1 MTSFLLGSS
10 SRGVDHAGTKL
21 CFSANCRTYAALQTF
36 VQDPFCNC
44 QQVSLVSLCDLRALM
59 TLPVRKGWCCS
70 HLHTHARVKL
80 RLISLRC
87 NHTRPACKV
96 HTLHR
101 HTAVHSHSL
110 LPAPSENPG
119 ECALGLFLLHA
130 VLQRRWLHKAQRRV
144 QQERPYCH
152 TLCPAKQLLSISS
165 EILNQGKKAA
175 SEALCCSMIALPCT
189 H

>member
-1 MTSFLLGSS
+1 MASFLLGSS
-10 SRGVDHAGTKL
+10 SRGVNHACTKL
-21 CFSANCRTYAALQTF
+21 CFSANCRTNAALRPF
-36 VQDPFCNC
+36 VQDPSCNC
-44 QQVSLVSLCDLRALM
+44 QQVSLVSLCDLRAVM
-59 TLPVRKGWCCS
+59 PLPVRKGWCCS

-87 NHTRPACKV
+87 NHTGPPARCT
-96 HTLHR
+96 HFTGILLS
-101 HTAVHSHSL
+101 HSQSL

-119 ECALGLFLLHA
+119 EGALGLFLLHA
-130 VLQRRWLHKAQRRV
+130 VLQRRRLHKAQRRV

-165 EILNQGKKAA
+165 EILNHGKKAA
-175 SEALCCSMIALPCT
+175 CEALCCSMIALPCT